1 MLETGASIM
10 VPPYLEAGTKVRVN
24 TETGEYMERA

>member
-1 MLETGASIM
+1 M
-10 VPPYLEAGTKVRVN
+10 VPPYLEAGTKVKVN

>member
-1 MLETGASIM
+1 